1 MKETEN
7 MTIREQIISDLNDLS
22 NQKLLYQILEF
33 IKILK
38 KNVTDK
44 KGNREDVLQFAG
56 ILSDEDASAIQKDI
70 GEEFSKIEGDW

>member
-1 MKETEN
+1 
-7 MTIREQIISDLNDLS
+7 MTIREQIISDLNELS

-38 KNVTDK
+38 KNVTAK

-56 ILSDEDASAIQKDI
+56 ILTDEEASAIQNDI